1 MNLPKT
7 SFIVHVTGL
16 KTNFSVVTEKIDS
29 LFEAQ
34 REDYEILFVADEFL
48 ESVEWDVRVFLSHY
62 PVKLLKRRGHAGRG
76 YNIQRGLRN
85 SKFETVCVL
94 EMGSKYPVEVIG
106 QMLTSI
112 RDLDIVVAQN
122 KRVSPGALRRMLGIS
137 EQLDLIVFRREVYE
151 RLNLK
156 SAIFDFEF
164 LEKSHDAGYKIINL
178 KVNTS
183 RRFLKRPANRALH
196 GITTLIK
203 EKLRL
208 KANGHE
214 VIPFHPRIAQ
224 QKGNGFHY
232 EGKEFVHYSDLAQGE
247 SAFYR
252 FNQRQITLML
262 LILTAG
268 VYSFASDWKLALIS
282 FVGIITVLY
291 FLDLLFNLFLIVRSF
306 GYSAEIVINDVELSE
321 INEQRLPMYTILC
334 PLYKEWQVIP
344 QFTQAIARLDY
355 PKSKLQVQLLL
366 EEDDKESLSY
376 IQRLNLPSYF
386 ETIIVPHSFP
396 KTKPK
401 ACNYGL
407 LQAKGGFVVIFDA
420 EDAPEP
426 AQLKK
431 AVLAF
436 ERAGRQIACIQAK
449 LNFYNPYQNFL
460 TKAFTAEYSLWFDLV
475 LTGLQSIKAPIPLG
489 GTSNHFRTKDLKMLK
504 GWDAFNVT
512 EDADLGM
519 RIAKQGFKTAIVSS
533 VTLEEANSDLKNWF
547 WQRTR
552 WIKGYIQTYFLHM
565 RNPGDF
571 SNTLKKPDLLF
582 FQMVIGGKVLSMFIN
597 PAMWMLTIL
606 YFLFRSQFGP
616 TIESLFP
623 PPVLYLGIVS
633 LIGGNFLYMY
643 YYMIG
648 CAKHGHYGLIKYA
661 ILVPIYWLLM
671 SAAAWMAVYKL
682 ITAPHHWSKT
692 KHGLHL
698 KKDFFATG
706 SISGLNNFRGTKI

>member
-7 SFIVHVTGL
+7 SFIVHVSGVR
-16 KTNFSVVTEKIDS
+16 KSFESIVTKIDA
-29 LFEAQ
+29 LFDGQ
-34 REDYEILFVADEFL
+34 RDSYEIIFVADTFS
-48 ESVEWDVRVFLSHY
+48 ESSEWDTRVFLSHY
-62 PVKLLKRRGHAGRG
+62 PIKLIKRDGKPGRG
-76 YNIQRGLRN
+76 YNIQRGLKN
-85 SKFETVCVL
+85 SSYKNICVM
-94 EMGSKYPVEVIG
+94 EFGSKYPI
-106 QMLTSI
+106 
-112 RDLDIVVAQN
+112 DIVSQMIQELESNDIVYASN
-122 KRVSPGALRRMLGIS
+122 KRVAKGFLRKLVGVDL
-137 EQLDLIVFRREVYE
+137 QLDLVVFKREIYE
-151 RLNLK
+151 RLNLN
-156 SAIFDFEF
+156 SSIFDFEF
-164 LEKSHDAGYKIINL
+164 IQSSKDAGYIVTAFKA
-178 KVNTS
+178 NTS
-183 RRFLKRPANRALH
+183 RRFFKKPANRTLH
-196 GITTLIK
+196 GIMTLVK

-208 KANGHE
+208 KVLGHV
-214 VIPFHPRIAQ
+214 VIPFHPRIAKE
-224 QKGNGFHY
+224 KGNGFHY
-232 EGKEFVHYSDLAQGE
+232 DGKEFVHYSELPQDE

-262 LILTAG
+262 LMLTAG

-282 FVGIITVLY
+282 FVGIITTLY
-291 FLDLLFNLFLIVRSF
+291 FLDLLFNLFLIIRSF
-306 GYSAEIVINDVELSE
+306 ANPAEIVIEDVALSE
-321 INEQRLPMYTILC
+321 INDERLPRYTILC

-344 QFTQAIARLDY
+344 QFTQAISKLDY
-355 PKSKLQVQLLL
+355 PKNKLQVQLLL
-366 EEDDKESLSY
+366 EEDDTESLSY
-376 IQRLNLPSYF
+376 IEKLHLPSYF
-386 ETIIVPHSFP
+386 EAIIVPHSFP

-407 LQAKGGFVVIFDA
+407 LRATGEFVVIFDA

-426 AQLKK
+426 MQLKK

-436 ERAGRQIACIQAK
+436 ERAGRKTACIQAK
-449 LNFYNPYQNFL
+449 LNFYNPHQNIL

-489 GTSNHFRTKDLKMLK
+489 GTSNHFRTSDLKMLK

-519 RIAKQGFKTAIVSS
+519 RIAKLGFKTAIVSS
-533 VTLEEANSDLKNWF
+533 VTLEEANSDLNNWF

-565 RNPGDF
+565 RKPGDF
-571 SNTLKKPDLLF
+571 SSTFRKPDLLF
-582 FQMVIGGKVLSMFIN
+582 FQMVIGGKIFSMFVN

-616 TIESLFP
+616 IIESLFP
-623 PPVLYLGIVS
+623 VPVLYLGIAS
-633 LIGGNFLYMY
+633 LICGNFLYMY

-648 CAKHGHYGLIKYA
+648 CAKHGHYALIKYA
-661 ILVPIYWLLM
+661 LFVPIYWLLM

-698 KKDFFATG
+698 K
-706 SISGLNNFRGTKI
+706 NNIFKGAI